1 MSRSWELD
9 TPDHFTAGAVGTPGE
24 RVFYIQGREGDR
36 VVTLKAEKEQ
46 VRALGE
52 YLGGLLVRLGSAAL
66 AGAAPANLLE
76 PIAEAWAIGAIAV
89 GYDEARDRIL
99 IEARELTE
107 EAESEGE
114 GEAQPQRTDEPATA
128 RFAVSRAQAAAFVE
142 RARAVVKSGRPTC
155 PMCDQTLTAGHVCP
169 RANGHIT
176 RH

>member
-24 RVFYIQGREGDR
+24 RVFYIQGREGTR

-52 YLGGLLVRLGSAAL
+52 YLSGLLVRLGSAAV
-66 AGAAPANLLE
+66 AGADQANLLE
-76 PIAEAWAIGAIAV
+76 PIAEAWPIGAIAV

-99 IEARELTE
+99 IEARELKE
-107 EAESEGE
+107 EAEGE
-114 GEAQPQRTDEPATA
+114 TPPPSAEEPATA

-155 PMCDQTLTAGHVCP
+155 PMCDQILSPGHVCP

-176 RH
+176 HH